1 MSASANVAMMNLAAS
16 VRSSAI
22 ERRPSIQA
30 ALAAQVQRRAS
41 HERQSISRGPLP
53 NSPSESF
60 HREMKFK
67 HRVASD
73 ELLLAKSYGGGSD
86 AGGGTYGESGSKLAA
101 EVSRL
106 SEDVAALTRGMQI
119 LLNQVAAG
127 AASTSSSMGNASTG
141 QVALAPTVAE
151 PPQAAVT
158 LAPAACGRFAS
169 RKVSLDERLRNAQ
182 EQATSRGVGAG
193 VMAFLEA

>member
-127 AASTSSSMGNASTG
+127 AASSSSMGNASSE
-141 QVALAPTVAE
+141 VALAPTVAD

>member
-101 EVSRL
+101 EVSKL

-127 AASTSSSMGNASTG
+127 AASSSSMGNASSE
-141 QVALAPTVAE
+141 VALAPTVAD

>member
-41 HERQSISRGPLP
+41 QERQSISRGPLP

-127 AASTSSSMGNASTG
+127 AASSSSMGNASSE
-141 QVALAPTVAE
+141 VALAPTVAD

>member
-1 MSASANVAMMNLAAS
+1 
-16 VRSSAI
+16 
-22 ERRPSIQA
+22 
-30 ALAAQVQRRAS
+30 
-41 HERQSISRGPLP
+41 
-53 NSPSESF
+53 
-60 HREMKFK
+60 MKFK

-127 AASTSSSMGNASTG
+127 AASSSSMGNASSE
-141 QVALAPTVAE
+141 VALAPTVAD